1 MTTKSEIAG
10 GLHRMARAERVRA
23 AFYRGGDLTL
33 ENPLYLRAVRTLTDE
48 LLREDTEPTDL
59 TVEAMDIDARPCTVE
74 IRAKEAGVIAGVSE
88 AAWIYERSRHGSQV
102 TMTPI
107 ISDGSDVAA
116 GEAILRVAGNAR
128 TLLTLERTVVNL
140 LQRMG
145 GIATATKKLA
155 GIARE
160 ASRTAHVVGTRKTAW
175 GLLDKRAIHCGG
187 GGTHR
192 LNLGD
197 AILIKT
203 NHLRLASNGT
213 SDLTADRAGAALDA
227 ALRRAWE
234 RRKSA
239 SFFEIEVTS
248 MQEALAVARS
258 LGELQASSDACPCIL
273 MLDNF
278 SAADAGRAVQALSD
292 ARLHDAVLVEASGNV
307 SGESVAAYAA
317 AGVDAIS
324 IGALTHSVRALDLS
338 AKILPE
344 AR

>member
-1 MTTKSEIAG
+1 MTTRAEITG
-10 GLHRMARAERVRA
+10 GLHRMTREERVRA

-33 ENPLYLRAVRTLTDE
+33 ENPLYLRAVRTLIDG

-59 TVEAMDIDARPCTVE
+59 TVEAMEIDARPCTVE
-74 IRAKEAGVIAGVSE
+74 IRAKEVGIIAGVAE
-88 AAWIYERSRHGSQV
+88 AAWIYERSRQ
-102 TMTPI
+102 TATPI
-107 ISDGSDVAA
+107 ISDGSDVAT
-116 GEAILRVAGNAR
+116 GDVVLRITGNAR
-128 TLLTLERTVVNL
+128 SLLTLERTVVNL
-140 LQRMG
+140 MQRMS

-155 GIARE
+155 DAARE
-160 ASRTAHVVGTRKTAW
+160 ASPTAHVVGTRKTTW

-197 AILIKT
+197 AILVKT
-203 NHLRLASNGT
+203 NHLRLASNDT
-213 SDLTADRAGAALDA
+213 SEPMPKRTGPILNAVLQS
-227 ALRRAWE
+227 AWA

-239 SFFEIEVTS
+239 AFFEVEVTS
-248 MQEALAVARS
+248 MEEALNVARV
-258 LGELQASSDACPCIL
+258 LGELQTLSDACPCIL

-278 SAADAGRAVQALSD
+278 SAADAVHAVQSLRD
-292 ARLHDAVLVEASGNV
+292 AGLHDAVLVEASGKV
-307 SGESVAAYAA
+307 SEESVAAYAA

-338 AKILPE
+338 AKIIPE